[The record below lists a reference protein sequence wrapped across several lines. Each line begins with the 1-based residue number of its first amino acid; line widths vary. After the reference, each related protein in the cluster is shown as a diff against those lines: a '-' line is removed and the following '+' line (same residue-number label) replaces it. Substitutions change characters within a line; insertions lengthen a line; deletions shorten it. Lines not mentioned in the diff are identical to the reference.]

1 MKLVEKLDIVLLI
14 SKLNSINEKEAS
26 DKLTQA
32 FKDLD
37 KKQKASTTKNLE
49 NLLRTAIEDLR
60 RVRKSK
66 NSKLDRK
73 DMQLVNDVT
82 NIIYRIMKSMNM
94 RLPTDKFST
103 AT

>member
-32 FKDLD
+32 FKDLE
-37 KKQKASTTKNLE
+37 KKQKANTTKNLE

-73 DMQLVNDVT
+73 DMKLVNDVT